1 MDNTILRKNCEVAN
15 EILEILEEEFVA
27 LKNQDLEKFDT
38 LQQSKSTLIDF
49 ISTQNIPPFDYKVV
63 EDPWLPFREIIQK
76 CQNLHRR
83 NEILI
88 TRKLDSIRAALNT
101 LSGDENNS
109 SLEMYDRLGK
119 IAQKRGKQ
127 GFIEA

>member
-1 MDNTILRKNCEVAN
+1 MNSKIIAESCQAAKQIK
-15 EILEILEEEFVA
+15 EILDLEFVA